1 MNPAAHHRY
10 FPFLQP
16 AGVARQAGLAE
27 QAGTTMQAAQGMTLR
42 QVTIVQVVAVAA
54 RENQAETEVKVFL
67 AARAVMVL

>member
-1 MNPAAHHRY
+1 
-10 FPFLQP
+10 
-16 AGVARQAGLAE
+16 
-27 QAGTTMQAAQGMTLR
+27 MQAAQGMTLR